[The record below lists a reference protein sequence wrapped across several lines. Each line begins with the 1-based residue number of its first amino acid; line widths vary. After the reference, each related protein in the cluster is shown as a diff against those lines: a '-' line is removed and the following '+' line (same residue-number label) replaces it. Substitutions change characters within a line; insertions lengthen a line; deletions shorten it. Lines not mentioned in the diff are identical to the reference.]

1 MSYILQIDT
10 AIHAAYISI
19 AKNGIVI
26 AQQSNEAQKDH
37 GTFLHIAI
45 QNMLHQIGISIHDV
59 DAIAISAGPG
69 SYTGLR
75 LAFSTAKGLCFTLN
89 KPLIAINTLEIMAAT
104 AKHFWVNAGNK
115 KEVFFCPMIDARRME
130 VFSAVYN
137 YSLNIVY
144 EPVANVI
151 DENYLQNLLV
161 NQPILFVGD
170 GADKF
175 KKITTNLNAIFV
187 EPSYNHMIISD
198 LANKKYTKSVFENIA
213 TASPFYLKE
222 FFTTAVL
229 YS

>member
-1 MSYILQIDT
+1 MSYILHLDT
-10 AIHAAYISI
+10 AIQAAHISI

-45 QNMLHQIGISIHDV
+45 QHMLQHMAIDIHEI

-75 LAFSTAKGLCFTLN
+75 LAFATAKGLCFTLN
-89 KPLIAINTLEIMAAT
+89 KPLITINTLEIMAAT
-104 AKHFWVNAGNK
+104 AKHFWIQAEHK
-115 KEVFFCPMIDARRME
+115 TEVLFCPMIDARRME

-144 EPVANVI
+144 EPAANVI
-151 DENYLQNLLV
+151 DENYVQNLLIK
-161 NQPILFVGD
+161 QPILFVGN

-175 KKITTNLNAIFV
+175 KKIATN
-187 EPSYNHMIISD
+187 
-198 LANKKYTKSVFENIA
+198 
-213 TASPFYLKE
+213 
-222 FFTTAVL
+222 
-229 YS
+229 

>member
-45 QNMLHQIGISIHDV
+45 QNMLQQMAMHIHEI

-75 LAFSTAKGLCFTLN
+75 LAFATAKGLCFTLN

-104 AKHFWVNAGNK
+104 AKHFWIQAEHK
-115 KEVFFCPMIDARRME
+115 TEVFFCPMIDARRME

-137 YSLNIVY
+137 YSLNIVF
-144 EPVANVI
+144 EPAANVI
-151 DENYLQNLLV
+151 DENYLQSTLV
-161 NQPILFVGD
+161 NQPIVFVGD

-175 KKITTNLNAIFV
+175 KKIATNLNAIFV
-187 EPSYNHMIISD
+187 EHPYNNMVISD
-198 LANKKYTKSVFENIA
+198 LAYKKYTKSVFENLA

-222 FFTTAVL
+222 FFTTAIL